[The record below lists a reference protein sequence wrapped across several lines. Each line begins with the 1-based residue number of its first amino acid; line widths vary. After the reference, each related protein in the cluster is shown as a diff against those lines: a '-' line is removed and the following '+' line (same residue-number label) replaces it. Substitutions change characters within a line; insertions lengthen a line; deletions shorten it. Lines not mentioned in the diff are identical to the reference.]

1 MSSACAQI
9 GARGASQQNGGGGV
23 NSTWSRVKIT
33 SEAGAADRGPAVLLP
48 HWGFVTS
55 TRSEV
60 EHVIIH
66 CKFSHPSSK
75 VQTKN
80 SQNSS
85 CTFELHLWVAPLCS
99 DEAQELDL
107 CFFNEERTVVSV
119 GCDQCDRTRATV
131 CVFEHTHTHFSYFI
145 KWVLQWTGRYVA
157 APIFTSEHLRQWDT
171 PNCCI

>member
-33 SEAGAADRGPAVLLP
+33 SEAAADRGPAVLLP

-55 TRSEV
+55 TQSEGK
-60 EHVIIH
+60 HVIIR
-66 CKFSHPSSK
+66 CKFSHPSLK
-75 VQTKN
+75 YKQKITKFIL
-80 SQNSS
+80 QQM
-85 CTFELHLWVAPLCS
+85 HLWVGPLCS

-131 CVFEHTHTHFSYFI
+131 CFFEHTHTHFSYFI
-145 KWVLQWTGRYVA
+145 KWVLQWPGRYVA
-157 APIFTSEHLRQWDT
+157 ATIFTSEHLRQWDT